1 MEILL
6 YIKGINYDVKRLY
19 VNMVSEWLQVRE
31 KMLYA
36 ATRAT
41 LKSEFGGGLIKEEM
55 FGTHVVSGVSVEFF
69 FCSSE

>member
-1 MEILL
+1 
-6 YIKGINYDVKRLY
+6 
-19 VNMVSEWLQVRE
+19 MVSEWLQVRE

-55 FGTHVVSGVSVEFF
+55 FGTHVVSGVSVKFF
-69 FCSSE
+69 FLVRIVRLIQYFMVKTELNCN